1 VTTPSSAD
9 RNDALARIPV
19 APGPVP
25 GVQISYNPAPMSE
38 PIPIES
44 VRELPQHIGEE
55 VALSG
60 WIDNKRS
67 SGKIAFLL
75 VRATGGVVQSVAS
88 RADLPEAQWADV
100 ERVAQESTV
109 RITGRVKEDKRAP
122 GGVEVQLT
130 GFQLL
135 ALTTDYPI
143 TPKEHGTAFLMEH
156 RHLWLRSSR
165 QRAALRVR
173 SEVEQAIRDFFY
185 QRDFTLIDS
194 PILTPAACEGTST
207 LFETD
212 YFGDKAYLSQSGQL
226 YLEPAAAALGKVYC
240 FGPTFRAEK
249 SKTRRHLMEFWM
261 VEPEVA
267 FLEFEG
273 LCDLAQDFVVY
284 LAGRVLERAKEE
296 LKILERDTAKLE
308 AILPPFPRITYTE
321 AVQILNEAG
330 NPMQWGDDFG
340 GDEETLL
347 ASRFDRPVLVTRFP
361 AAFKAFYMQPAPE
374 NPDLVLG
381 LDLLA
386 PEGYGEIIGG
396 SQRIHDHD
404 LLLQKIQQHD
414 LPIAAF
420 QWYLDVRKYGGF
432 PHSGFGMGIERF
444 VAWMC
449 GLPHLRE
456 TIPYPRMLYKIYP

>member
-1 VTTPSSAD
+1 MSDPTPVSS
-9 RNDALARIPV
+9 I
-19 APGPVP
+19 
-25 GVQISYNPAPMSE
+25 
-38 PIPIES
+38 
-44 VRELPQHIGEE
+44 RELTRNIGNR
-55 VALSG
+55 VVLSG
-60 WIDNKRS
+60 WLDNKRS
-67 SGKIAFLL
+67 SGKIAFLQ
-75 VRATGGVVQSVAS
+75 VRCAGGTVQAVAGRKDVS
-88 RADLPEAQWADV
+88 DEAWAEIEKV
-100 ERVAQESTV
+100 TQESTIRV
-109 RITGRVKEDKRAP
+109 TGTVKEDKRSP
-122 GGVEVQLT
+122 IGVEIQLES
-130 GFQLL
+130 FEILS
-135 ALTTDYPI
+135 LTEDYPI

-165 QRAALRVR
+165 QRSALRVR

-185 QRDFTLIDS
+185 ERDFTLIDS

-267 FLEFEG
+267 FLEFDG
-273 LCDLAQDFVVY
+273 LCDLAEEFIVHLVT
-284 LAGRVLERAKEE
+284 RVLERCQPE
-296 LKILERDTAKLE
+296 LKALERDVSKLE
-308 AILPPFPRITYTE
+308 AVKPPFPRISYTQ
-321 AVQILNEAG
+321 AVEMLNGQG
-330 NPMQWGDDFG
+330 NGIQWGDDFG
-340 GDEETLL
+340 GDEETVL
-347 ASRFDRPVLVTRFP
+347 ASQFDRPVLVTRFP
-361 AAFKAFYMQPAPE
+361 AAFKAFYMQPDPE
-374 NPDLVLG
+374 DPRLVLG

-404 LLLQKIQQHD
+404 LLLQRIQQHG
-414 LPIAAF
+414 LPIEAF
-420 QWYLDVRKYGGF
+420 QWYLDVRKYGAY

-449 GLPHLRE
+449 GLSHLRE